1 MNEKNEKYPQLI
13 LGTDGMYEIFISE
26 GVKVKFESEESLNE
40 FIKDKNFNIN
50 GIKMDRIN
58 NLISA
63 EKYNIWETTLNLMRK

>member
-26 GVKVKFESEESLNE
+26 SVKVKFESEESLNE

-63 EKYNIWETTLNLMRK
+63 EKYNIWETLNLMRK